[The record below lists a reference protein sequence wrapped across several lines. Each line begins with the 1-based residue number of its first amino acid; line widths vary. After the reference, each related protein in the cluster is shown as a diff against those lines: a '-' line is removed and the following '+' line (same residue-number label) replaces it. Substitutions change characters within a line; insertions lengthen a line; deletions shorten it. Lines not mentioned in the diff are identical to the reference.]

1 MIEFLIKRTD
11 GEWFDFP
18 SGSDPYRPVSI
29 PYKKIEGW
37 GDGRIEID
45 GCPISFSFEDPGVQ
59 ISFEGDIEE
68 QRASAVAEQIRQSI
82 EQVSGQMAKAVQ
94 ISW

>member
-18 SGSDPYRPVSI
+18 RESDPYRPVSI
-29 PYKKIEGW
+29 PYKQVEGW
-37 GDGRIEID
+37 GNGRIEID
-45 GCPISFSFEDPGVQ
+45 GCQISFSYEDPGVQ
-59 ISFEGDIEE
+59 VSFEGEIHE
-68 QRASAVAEQIRQSI
+68 QRAAVIAEEIRQRI
-82 EQVSGQMAKAVQ
+82 EQVSGQTAEAIQ

>member
-18 SGSDPYRPVSI
+18 SGSDPYRPVSM
-29 PYKKIEGW
+29 PYNLVEGW

-45 GCPISFSFEDPGVQ
+45 GCQISFSYEDSGVQ
-59 ISFEGDIEE
+59 VSFEGDISE
-68 QRASAVAEQIRQSI
+68 QRAAVVTEQIRQRI
-82 EQVSGQMAKAVQ
+82 EQVSGQKAKAVQ